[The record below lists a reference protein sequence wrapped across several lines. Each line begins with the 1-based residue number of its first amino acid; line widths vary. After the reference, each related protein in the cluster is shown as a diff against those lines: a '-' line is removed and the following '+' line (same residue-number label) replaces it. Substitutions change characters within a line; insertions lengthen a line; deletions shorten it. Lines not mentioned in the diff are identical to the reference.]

1 MSEGV
6 KGERRV
12 RPLPALIATLHLK
25 HGYTQ
30 AQIAEHL
37 GLHYVTVSRIVNR
50 QTDAR
55 NKT

>member
-1 MSEGV
+1 
-6 KGERRV
+6 V